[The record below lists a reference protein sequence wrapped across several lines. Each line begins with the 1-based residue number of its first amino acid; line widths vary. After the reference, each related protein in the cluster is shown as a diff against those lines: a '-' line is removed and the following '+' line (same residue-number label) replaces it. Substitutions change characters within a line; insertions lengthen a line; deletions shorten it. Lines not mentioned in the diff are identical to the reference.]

1 MLLKVWYLQ
10 PGMLSLRHMPQLPWR
25 NTRKEAQADLDAY
38 AAQKDGKRLN
48 RNEKAAM
55 LAELKA
61 LMKEAHREARKPTL
75 GMIGGVVVNGVSI
88 RAVQAQ
94 RVVNAVKHV
103 LSVGLEYSMSRKDVQ
118 ILLE

>member
-1 MLLKVWYLQ
+1 M
-10 PGMLSLRHMPQLPWR
+10 
-25 NTRKEAQADLDAY
+25 
-38 AAQKDGKRLN
+38 N

-75 GMIGGVVVNGVSI
+75 GMLGGVSI

-118 ILLE
+118 ILLEDLNRRALDEVKQEMEEQEHAQ

>member
-1 MLLKVWYLQ
+1 
-10 PGMLSLRHMPQLPWR
+10 MPTPHR
-25 NTRKEAQADLDAY
+25 
-38 AAQKDGKRLN
+38 KDGKRLN

-88 RAVQAQ
+88 QAVQAQ
-94 RVVNAVKHV
+94 RVVNAVKQV
-103 LSVGLEYSMSRKDVQ
+103 LAVGLEYSMERKDVQ
-118 ILLE
+118 DLLEDLNREALDEVKQKMEEQEHAQ

>member
-1 MLLKVWYLQ
+1 M
-10 PGMLSLRHMPQLPWR
+10 
-25 NTRKEAQADLDAY
+25 
-38 AAQKDGKRLN
+38 N

-55 LAELKA
+55 MAELKA
-61 LMKEAHREARKPTL
+61 LMKDAHREACKPTL
-75 GMIGGVVVNGVSI
+75 SMLGGVSI

-118 ILLE
+118 ILLEDLNRRALDEVKQEMEEQEHAQ

>member
-1 MLLKVWYLQ
+1 
-10 PGMLSLRHMPQLPWR
+10 
-25 NTRKEAQADLDAY
+25 
-38 AAQKDGKRLN
+38 
-48 RNEKAAM
+48 M

-61 LMKEAHREARKPTL
+61 LMKEAHQEARKPTL
-75 GMIGGVVVNGVSI
+75 GMLGGVSI

-118 ILLE
+118 ILLEDLNRETLDEVKEEMEEQEHAQ

>member
-1 MLLKVWYLQ
+1 M
-10 PGMLSLRHMPQLPWR
+10 
-25 NTRKEAQADLDAY
+25 
-38 AAQKDGKRLN
+38 N

-75 GMIGGVVVNGVSI
+75 GMLGGVSI

-118 ILLE
+118 ILLEDLNRRALDEVEQEMEEQEHAQ

>member
-1 MLLKVWYLQ
+1 M
-10 PGMLSLRHMPQLPWR
+10 RER
-25 NTRKEAQADLDAY
+25 
-38 AAQKDGKRLN
+38 KDGKRLN

-61 LMKEAHREARKPTL
+61 LMKEAHHEARKPTL
-75 GMIGGVVVNGVSI
+75 GMLGGVSI

-118 ILLE
+118 ILLEDLNREALDEVKQEMEEQEHAQ

>member
-1 MLLKVWYLQ
+1 M
-10 PGMLSLRHMPQLPWR
+10 
-25 NTRKEAQADLDAY
+25 
-38 AAQKDGKRLN
+38 N

-61 LMKEAHREARKPTL
+61 LMKEAHQEARKPTL
-75 GMIGGVVVNGVSI
+75 GMLGGVSI

-94 RVVNAVKHV
+94 RVVNEVKHV

-118 ILLE
+118 DLLEDLNREALDEVKQEMEEQEHAQ

>member
-1 MLLKVWYLQ
+1 M
-10 PGMLSLRHMPQLPWR
+10 RER
-25 NTRKEAQADLDAY
+25 
-38 AAQKDGKRLN
+38 KDGKRLN

-75 GMIGGVVVNGVSI
+75 GMLGGVSI

-103 LSVGLEYSMSRKDVQ
+103 LAVGLEYSMERKDVQ
-118 ILLE
+118 DLLEDLNREALNAVKQEMEETNVQRSR

>member
-1 MLLKVWYLQ
+1 M
-10 PGMLSLRHMPQLPWR
+10 
-25 NTRKEAQADLDAY
+25 
-38 AAQKDGKRLN
+38 N

-61 LMKEAHREARKPTL
+61 VMKEAHREARKPTL
-75 GMIGGVVVNGVSI
+75 GMIGGVSI

-103 LSVGLEYSMSRKDVQ
+103 LAAGLEYSMERKDVQ
-118 ILLE
+118 ILLEDLNRRALDEVKEEMEEQEQEHAQ

>member
-1 MLLKVWYLQ
+1 M
-10 PGMLSLRHMPQLPWR
+10 
-25 NTRKEAQADLDAY
+25 
-38 AAQKDGKRLN
+38 N

-61 LMKEAHREARKPTL
+61 LMKDAHREARKPTL
-75 GMIGGVVVNGVSI
+75 GMIGGVSI

-103 LSVGLEYSMSRKDVQ
+103 LAAGLEYSMERKDVQ
-118 ILLE
+118 ILLEDLNRRALDEVKEEMEEQEHAQ

>member
-1 MLLKVWYLQ
+1 M
-10 PGMLSLRHMPQLPWR
+10 
-25 NTRKEAQADLDAY
+25 
-38 AAQKDGKRLN
+38 N

-61 LMKEAHREARKPTL
+61 LMKEEHREARKPTL
-75 GMIGGVVVNGVSI
+75 GMLGGVSI

-103 LSVGLEYSMSRKDVQ
+103 LAVGLEYSMERKDVQ
-118 ILLE
+118 DLLEDLNREALNAVKQEMEEQEHAQ

>member
-1 MLLKVWYLQ
+1 
-10 PGMLSLRHMPQLPWR
+10 
-25 NTRKEAQADLDAY
+25 
-38 AAQKDGKRLN
+38 
-48 RNEKAAM
+48 M

-61 LMKEAHREARKPTL
+61 LMKEAHQEARKPTL

-103 LSVGLEYSMSRKDVQ
+103 LSVGLEYSMERKDVQ
-118 ILLE
+118 ILLEDLNREALDEVKQEMESEQDEEQEQAR

>member
-1 MLLKVWYLQ
+1 M
-10 PGMLSLRHMPQLPWR
+10 
-25 NTRKEAQADLDAY
+25 
-38 AAQKDGKRLN
+38 N
-48 RNEKAAM
+48 RNEKSAM

-75 GMIGGVVVNGVSI
+75 GMLGGVSI

-118 ILLE
+118 ILLEDLNCRALDEVKQEMEEQEHAQ

>member
-1 MLLKVWYLQ
+1 M
-10 PGMLSLRHMPQLPWR
+10 
-25 NTRKEAQADLDAY
+25 
-38 AAQKDGKRLN
+38 N

-75 GMIGGVVVNGVSI
+75 GMIGGVSI

-103 LSVGLEYSMSRKDVQ
+103 LAVGLEYSMSRKDVQ
-118 ILLE
+118 DLLEDLNREALDEVKQEMEEQEHAQ

>member
-1 MLLKVWYLQ
+1 
-10 PGMLSLRHMPQLPWR
+10 MPTPHR
-25 NTRKEAQADLDAY
+25 
-38 AAQKDGKRLN
+38 KDGKRLN

-75 GMIGGVVVNGVSI
+75 GMLGGVSI

-103 LSVGLEYSMSRKDVQ
+103 LAVGLEYSMERKDVQ
-118 ILLE
+118 DLLEDLNREALNAVKQEMEEQEHAQ

>member
-1 MLLKVWYLQ
+1 M
-10 PGMLSLRHMPQLPWR
+10 
-25 NTRKEAQADLDAY
+25 
-38 AAQKDGKRLN
+38 N

-103 LSVGLEYSMSRKDVQ
+103 LAVGLEYSMSRKDVQ
-118 ILLE
+118 ILLEDLNRETLDEVKEEMEEQEHAQ

>member
-1 MLLKVWYLQ
+1 M
-10 PGMLSLRHMPQLPWR
+10 
-25 NTRKEAQADLDAY
+25 
-38 AAQKDGKRLN
+38 N

-61 LMKEAHREARKPTL
+61 LMKEAHREARKPTIGML
-75 GMIGGVVVNGVSI
+75 GGVSI

-118 ILLE
+118 ILLEDLNRRALDEVKQEMEEQEHAQ